1 VEKTWDNIM
10 SLLVSSNPQ
19 AILDL
24 SFPGCRFI
32 KHHRNKLR
40 SSERQPDAVIE
51 AWGPI
56 DDRFIFNG
64 EFQTYKEEHIPERL
78 LMYNVL
84 LSQQYRPLP
93 VRSEVI
99 YLMSNEKI
107 DRPPLSW
114 PMPGEHNREMLRFHY
129 GNTAM
134 WKKSP
139 DDLLRLGHMELLTM
153 LPLTRG
159 GMERDV
165 VEMMFTHLMGEQYRH
180 LATIGFLF
188 AALAFRHSKRYS
200 DQEWLER
207 RYNHM
212 HDILRE
218 SPAYQWILDEG
229 REEGRAEGL
238 LQGSQQGSQQA
249 AITIVVTRFA
259 DLEEVARTRITAVGN
274 LERLQHLIVDLL
286 ISHSRDEMER
296 VLLSL

>member
-1 VEKTWDNIM
+1 M

-19 AILDL
+19 AFLDL
-24 SFPGCRFI
+24 SFPRCRFI

-64 EFQTYKEEHIPERL
+64 EFQTYKEEYIPDRL

-99 YLMSNEKI
+99 YLTSNEKI
-107 DRPPLSW
+107 DRSPLCW
-114 PMPGEHNREMLRFHY
+114 PMPGERDREMLRFHY
-129 GNTAM
+129 GNTEM

-153 LPLTRG
+153 LPLTQG

-165 VEMMFTHLMGEQYRH
+165 VEMMFARLMGEQYRH

-188 AALAFRHSKRYS
+188 AALAFHRSKRYH

-229 REEGRAEGL
+229 REEGKAEGRAEGKAEGKAEG
-238 LQGSQQGSQQA
+238 LQQS

-259 DLEEVARTRITAVGN
+259 DLEEVAKTRITAVDN

-286 ISHSRDEMER
+286 ISHSQEEMER